1 MDPLLLVLAG
11 AILFLFSAGALGLG
25 RKLGRAGADLE
36 RGAIEKEHD
45 ELKTASALLKQE
57 RDEKG
62 RQITDLQVKVET
74 LEGELKGLR
83 EEAKKLDGDLKADRA
98 RIEERDERIADLT
111 QEKAQTLDDLAATRK
126 SLGDAELSVAELK
139 KAAEKDKES
148 LENERRQLE
157 ESRSIFRHEFENLA
171 NQIFEQKHQTFD
183 IQSREGLSSLLVP
196 FKEQLESFRSRVDQV
211 HIENV
216 QGHASL
222 KGELDRLRNLN
233 QQITEEAANLTR
245 ALKGD
250 KKVQGN
256 WGEQKVE
263 LLLEQAGLR
272 KGVEYSREQNF
283 KDVDGNNLRPD
294 FVVNLPEGKHIIIDS
309 KVSLVDYAACVAAET
324 PEDRQKA
331 LAAHVQAL
339 RNHIRSLSDKKYPE
353 LLGMDSPDFT
363 FLFIAIEP
371 AYLAAAEHSPTLFQ
385 EAYEGRIAL
394 VTATTLLPVLRVV
407 ANLWSIQRQN
417 QSTRE
422 LADQAS
428 RVYDKLRIFI
438 EKMEKLGN
446 QLETVQRTYKDSF
459 DTLKDGRGSLVKTV
473 DKFVDL
479 GVKVT
484 KRLPTA
490 VTGQT
495 LPNLEGGEGESSELE
510 PQAAPSI

>member
-1 MDPLLLVLAG
+1 MNPLLLVLAG
-11 AILFLFSAGALGLG
+11 AILFLFSAGALRLG
-25 RKLGRAGADLE
+25 RRLGRADAEPE
-36 RGAIEKEHD
+36 RGALEKELQ
-45 ELKTASALLKQE
+45 ERKTASALLTQE
-57 RDEKG
+57 RDEKE
-62 RQITDLQVKVET
+62 RQINGLQEKVDDLEVD
-74 LEGELKGLR
+74 LKGLR
-83 EEAKKLDGDLKADRA
+83 EELKTLEGDLKAA
-98 RIEERDERIADLT
+98 RTTIGERDERIAGLT
-111 QEKAQTLDDLAATRK
+111 NEKTQALDELAAKRK
-126 SLGDAELSVAELK
+126 SLGDAEVAVAELK
-139 KAAEKDKES
+139 KAAEKDKEA

-157 ESRSIFRHEFENLA
+157 ESRSTFRQEFENLA

-183 IQSREGLSSLLVP
+183 IQSREGLSSLLAP

-211 HIENV
+211 HTENV

-222 KGELDRLRNLN
+222 KGELERLRDLN
-233 QQITEEAANLTR
+233 QQITEEASNLTR

-324 PEDRQKA
+324 TEDRQKA

-407 ANLWSIQRQN
+407 ANLWSLQRQN

-428 RVYDKLRIFI
+428 RVYEKLRIFI

-484 KRLPTA
+484 KRLPAA

-495 LPNLEGGEGESSELE
+495 LPTLESGEEEPSELE
-510 PQAAPSI
+510 TQAPPLV